1 MQDEDAVRRQLAW
14 ALGMLR
20 KHGHAYDAGYADALA
35 WVLGQPAPSKSP
47 EGLDEASPQ

>member
-1 MQDEDAVRRQLAW
+1 MQREADVEKQLAW

-35 WVLGQPAPSKSP
+35 WVLGRPAPSKEP
-47 EGLDEASPQ
+47 EGVER